1 MCIRDRGVCVAAAY
15 LPVSQYLELRSELG
29 EVQVEGEANEAA
41 RRAAMERLEDSRR
54 RNAER
59 ARCFNT
65 WVDVGEET
73 YEIAGLA
80 TCDD

>member
-1 MCIRDRGVCVAAAY
+1 
-15 LPVSQYLELRSELG
+15 
-29 EVQVEGEANEAA
+29 
-41 RRAAMERLEDSRR
+41 MERLEDSRR